1 MFVDIPRAKML
12 QARRCSR
19 KNNRKSDFCEGNII
33 VSARLTWDS
42 DVVHPKTPTVPLHHR
57 SHVSA
62 ISHHKLGNFFY
73 GSSLAVKCA
82 ADVPRSFARSDAHKN
97 DVGKAGPRAHQ
108 IPRIENS
115 EWIPALIEIGINR
128 PCPQISSNNKLKIGR
143 AACRESC
150 GQYVS
155 HTVVAVSLK

>member
-62 ISHHKLGNFFY
+62 ISHHKLGNFFS

-82 ADVPRSFARSDAHKN
+82 ADVPDRKSTRL
-97 DVGKAGPRAHQ
+97 
-108 IPRIENS
+108 NS
-115 EWIPALIEIGINR
+115 
-128 PCPQISSNNKLKIGR
+128 
-143 AACRESC
+143 
-150 GQYVS
+150 S
-155 HTVVAVSLK
+155 H

>member
-62 ISHHKLGNFFY
+62 ISHHKLGNFFS

-82 ADVPRSFARSDAHKN
+82 ADVPRSFARSRSEEHTSEL
-97 DVGKAGPRAHQ
+97 Q
-108 IPRIENS
+108 SLMRIS
-115 EWIPALIEIGINR
+115 YAVFFLKKTNR
-128 PCPQISSNNKLKIGR
+128 TTNTN
-143 AACRESC
+143 
-150 GQYVS
+150 
-155 HTVVAVSLK
+155 

>member
-1 MFVDIPRAKML
+1 MRISDWSSDV
-12 QARRCSR
+12 CS
-19 KNNRKSDFCEGNII
+19 SDL
-33 VSARLTWDS
+33 ARLTWDS

-62 ISHHKLGNFFY
+62 ISHHKLGNFFS

-115 EWIPALIEIGINR
+115 EWIRSEEHTSELQSLMRISYAVFCLKTKKQLRIKHKNINR
-128 PCPQISSNNKLKIGR
+128 NRTNNPTQVEAK
-143 AACRESC
+143 
-150 GQYVS
+150 Y
-155 HTVVAVSLK
+155 

>member
-1 MFVDIPRAKML
+1 MCIVDLSSDFCSSDHI
-12 QARRCSR
+12 CSR
-19 KNNRKSDFCEGNII
+19 KNNRKSDFGESNII

-42 DVVHPKTPTVPLHHR
+42 DVMHPKTPTVPLHHR

-62 ISHHKLGNFFY
+62 ISHHKLGNFFS

-82 ADVPRSFARSDAHKN
+82 ADVPRSFARCDAHKN

-115 EWIPALIEIGINR
+115 ESKPDRKGTRLN
-128 PCPQISSNNKLKIGR
+128 
-143 AACRESC
+143 
-150 GQYVS
+150 YS
-155 HTVVAVSLK
+155 H

>member
-62 ISHHKLGNFFY
+62 ISHHKLGNFFS

-82 ADVPRSFARSDAHKN
+82 ADVPRSFARTDPHKN
-97 DVGKAGPRAHQ
+97 TFGQPAPR
-108 IPRIENS
+108 
-115 EWIPALIEIGINR
+115 
-128 PCPQISSNNKLKIGR
+128 PQQNPKKKN
-143 AACRESC
+143 
-150 GQYVS
+150 
-155 HTVVAVSLK
+155 

>member
-1 MFVDIPRAKML
+1 MRISDWSSDV
-12 QARRCSR
+12 CS
-19 KNNRKSDFCEGNII
+19 SDL
-33 VSARLTWDS
+33 ARLTWDS

-62 ISHHKLGNFFY
+62 ISHHKLGNFFS

-115 EWIPALIEIGINR
+115 EWRSEEHTSELQSLMRISYAVFCLKKKQTTHISLKLSINHLYTSPTQLTLTPQLIEN
-128 PCPQISSNNKLKIGR
+128 
-143 AACRESC
+143 A
-150 GQYVS
+150 
-155 HTVVAVSLK
+155 H